1 MKKSVLFICAD
12 QWRWDCF
19 GFMGH
24 KSAHTPN
31 IDKLVSRSTAFRKH
45 FTGIVPCGPAR
56 TTMLTG
62 LYPFIHRSVYNGA
75 PLDKRFTSIPL
86 EARKLGYK
94 PTLYGYTD
102 TSYDPRG
109 LEKNDP
115 RLFTYESPMYGFDQV
130 CHLPEGNPE
139 LWANHLKLHGYEVKK
154 SNELYNSRHAKKG
167 EGFVYKAWE
176 IPTEHSDTSFL
187 ADRAV
192 ADLQNAT
199 EPFFMHISFLKPHPP
214 FVVSEPWHSLIDPD
228 SLESPITHGTKQ
240 EMINHHPIL
249 KNMMAKYDDEN
260 SYTSEI
266 NYPELTKQD
275 ISRIKAV
282 YLGMCAEVDSNIGKI
297 LQALNNS
304 GQTDNTMIIFTS
316 DHGEMLGDYWQWG
329 KNGWWDQ
336 SYRIPLIVHT
346 PNCKAQL
353 IDQMTESVDLAPTI
367 IDWLGGDIPADWNG
381 RSLLS
386 IVGNTQFQLPA
397 REFVVFE
404 WDFRE
409 LYYTDFVEKLKLAPE
424 ECNLTVIRSN
434 EWKYVHFPTFPSLLY
449 NINND
454 PYEKDNLASN
464 PTYDS
469 IKAEMAGKLLS
480 HRMLHAERQ
489 LSNTKLTSTGPQ
501 TFHGPPHRRILES

>member
-24 KSAHTPN
+24 KCAHTPN
-31 IDKLVSRSTAFRKH
+31 IDELVSRSTAFRKH

-102 TSYDPRG
+102 TSYDPRE

-130 CHLPEGNPE
+130 CHLPQGNPE

-187 ADRAV
+187 ADRAI

-199 EPFFMHISFLKPHPP
+199 ESFFMHISFLKPHPP

-249 KNMMAKYDDEN
+249 KNMMARYDDEN
-260 SYTSEI
+260 SYPSEI

-275 ISRIKAV
+275 ISRIQAV

-297 LQALNNS
+297 LQALDDS
-304 GQTDNTMIIFTS
+304 GQMDNTMIIFTS

-449 NINND
+449 NLNND

-501 TFHGPPHRRILES
+501 TFHGPPNRRILES

>member
-31 IDKLVSRSTAFRKH
+31 IDALVSRSTAFRKH

-62 LYPFIHRSVYNGA
+62 LYPFINRSVYNGA

-115 RLFTYESPMYGFDQV
+115 RLFTYESPMYGFDQI
-130 CHLPEGNPE
+130 CHLPQGNPE

-176 IPTEHSDTSFL
+176 NPTEHSDTSFL

-249 KNMMAKYDDEN
+249 KNMMARYDDEN
-260 SYTSEI
+260 SYSSEI

-275 ISRIKAV
+275 ISRIQAV

-297 LQALNNS
+297 LQALDDS
-304 GQTDNTMIIFTS
+304 GQMDNTMIIFTS

-409 LYYTDFVEKLKLAPE
+409 LYYTDSVEKLKLAPE

-434 EWKYVHFPTFPSLLY
+434 EWKYVHFPNFPSLLY

>member
-130 CHLPEGNPE
+130 CHLPQGNPE

-228 SLESPITHGTKQ
+228 SLEPPITHGSKQ
-240 EMINHHPIL
+240 EMRNHHPIL
-249 KNMMAKYDDEN
+249 KNMMARYDDEN
-260 SYTSEI
+260 SYPSEI

-275 ISRIKAV
+275 ISRIQAV

-297 LQALNNS
+297 LQALDDS
-304 GQTDNTMIIFTS
+304 GQMDNTMIIFTS

-409 LYYTDFVEKLKLAPE
+409 LYYTDSIEKLKLAPE

-464 PTYDS
+464 PSYDS

-480 HRMLHAERQ
+480 HRILHAERQ
-489 LSNTKLTSTGPQ
+489 MSNTKLTSTGPQ

>member
-139 LWANHLKLHGYEVKK
+139 LWANHLKQHGYKIKK
-154 SNELYNSRHAKKG
+154 SNELYNSRQVKKG
-167 EGFVYKAWE
+167 EGFIYKAWE

-192 ADLQNAT
+192 ADLQNVT

-228 SLESPITHGTKQ
+228 SLEPPITHGTKQ

-249 KNMMAKYDDEN
+249 KNMMARYDDEN
-260 SYTSEI
+260 SYPSEI
-266 NYPELTKQD
+266 NFPELTKQD
-275 ISRIKAV
+275 ISRIQAV

-297 LQALNNS
+297 LKALDDS
-304 GQTDNTMIIFTS
+304 GQMDNTMIIFTS

-346 PNCKAQL
+346 PNCKTQL

-367 IDWLGGDIPADWNG
+367 IDWLDGDIPADWNG

-409 LYYTDFVEKLKLAPE
+409 LYYTNFVEKLKLAPE

-449 NINND
+449 NLNND

>member
-19 GFMGH
+19 SFMGH

-130 CHLPEGNPE
+130 CHLPQGNPE

-228 SLESPITHGTKQ
+228 SLEPPITHGTKQ

-249 KNMMAKYDDEN
+249 KNIMARYDDEN

-275 ISRIKAV
+275 ISRIQAV

-297 LQALNNS
+297 LQALDDS
-304 GQTDNTMIIFTS
+304 GQMDNTMIIFTS

-409 LYYTDFVEKLKLAPE
+409 LYYTDSVEKLKLAPE

-449 NINND
+449 NLNND

-489 LSNTKLTSTGPQ
+489 MSNTKLTSTGPQ

>member
-1 MKKSVLFICAD
+1 MEKSVLFICAD

-24 KSAHTPN
+24 KCAHTPN
-31 IDKLVSRSTAFRKH
+31 IDKLASRSTAFRKH
-45 FTGIVPCGPAR
+45 FTAIVPCGPAL
-56 TTMLTG
+56 TSMLTG

-94 PTLYGYTD
+94 PALYGYTD

-139 LWANHLKLHGYEVKK
+139 LWADHLKQHGYKIKK
-154 SNELYNSRHAKKG
+154 SNELYNSRQAKKG
-167 EGFVYKAWE
+167 EGFIYKAWE

-214 FVVSEPWHSLIDPD
+214 FVVSEPWHSLIDPG
-228 SLESPITHGTKQ
+228 SLEPPITHGTKQ

-249 KNMMAKYDDEN
+249 KNMMARYDDEN
-260 SYTSEI
+260 SYPSEI
-266 NYPELTKQD
+266 NFPELTGQD
-275 ISRIKAV
+275 ISRIQAV

-297 LQALNNS
+297 LKALDDS
-304 GQTDNTMIIFTS
+304 GQMDNTMIIFTS

-346 PNCKAQL
+346 PNCKTQL

-367 IDWLGGDIPADWNG
+367 INWLGGDIPADWNG

-386 IVGNTQFQLPA
+386 IVENTQFQLPP

-409 LYYTDFVEKLKLAPE
+409 PYYTDFIEKLKLAPE

-449 NINND
+449 NLNND

-489 LSNTKLTSTGPQ
+489 MSNTKLTSTGPQ
-501 TFHGPPHRRILES
+501 TLHGPPHRRILES

>member
-1 MKKSVLFICAD
+1 
-12 QWRWDCF
+12 
-19 GFMGH
+19 
-24 KSAHTPN
+24 
-31 IDKLVSRSTAFRKH
+31 
-45 FTGIVPCGPAR
+45 
-56 TTMLTG
+56 
-62 LYPFIHRSVYNGA
+62 
-75 PLDKRFTSIPL
+75 
-86 EARKLGYK
+86 
-94 PTLYGYTD
+94 
-102 TSYDPRG
+102 
-109 LEKNDP
+109 
-115 RLFTYESPMYGFDQV
+115 
-130 CHLPEGNPE
+130 
-139 LWANHLKLHGYEVKK
+139 
-154 SNELYNSRHAKKG
+154 
-167 EGFVYKAWE
+167 
-176 IPTEHSDTSFL
+176 
-187 ADRAV
+187 
-192 ADLQNAT
+192 
-199 EPFFMHISFLKPHPP
+199 
-214 FVVSEPWHSLIDPD
+214 VSEPWHSLIDPD

-249 KNMMAKYDDEN
+249 KNMMARYVDEN
-260 SYTSEI
+260 SYPSEI

-275 ISRIKAV
+275 ISRIQAV

-297 LQALNNS
+297 LQALDDS
-304 GQTDNTMIIFTS
+304 GQADNTMIIFTS

-409 LYYTDFVEKLKLAPE
+409 LYYTDSVEKLKLAPE

-449 NINND
+449 NLNND

-501 TFHGPPHRRILES
+501 TFHGPPHRRILEN

>member
-31 IDKLVSRSTAFRKH
+31 IDELVSRSTAFRKH

-102 TSYDPRG
+102 TSYAPRG

-187 ADRAV
+187 AGRAI

-214 FVVSEPWHSLIDPD
+214 LIVSEPWHSLIDPN
-228 SLESPITHGTKQ
+228 SLEPPITHGTKQ

-249 KNMMAKYDDEN
+249 KNMMARYDDEN

-275 ISRIKAV
+275 ISRIQAV

-297 LQALNNS
+297 LQALDDS
-304 GQTDNTMIIFTS
+304 GQMDNTMIIFTS

-367 IDWLGGDIPADWNG
+367 IDWLGGAIPADWNG

-386 IVGNTQFQLPA
+386 IVGNTQFQLSA

-409 LYYTDFVEKLKLAPE
+409 LYYTDSVEELKLAPE

-449 NINND
+449 NLNND

>member
-1 MKKSVLFICAD
+1 
-12 QWRWDCF
+12 
-19 GFMGH
+19 
-24 KSAHTPN
+24 
-31 IDKLVSRSTAFRKH
+31 
-45 FTGIVPCGPAR
+45 
-56 TTMLTG
+56 
-62 LYPFIHRSVYNGA
+62 
-75 PLDKRFTSIPL
+75 
-86 EARKLGYK
+86 
-94 PTLYGYTD
+94 
-102 TSYDPRG
+102 

-139 LWANHLKLHGYEVKK
+139 LWANHLKLHGYKVKK

-228 SLESPITHGTKQ
+228 SLEPPITHGTKQ
-240 EMINHHPIL
+240 EMINRHPIL
-249 KNMMAKYDDEN
+249 KNIMARYDDEN

-275 ISRIKAV
+275 ISRIQAV

-297 LQALNNS
+297 LQALDDS
-304 GQTDNTMIIFTS
+304 GQMDNTMIIFTS

-409 LYYTDFVEKLKLAPE
+409 LYYTDSVEELKLAPE

>member
-1 MKKSVLFICAD
+1 
-12 QWRWDCF
+12 
-19 GFMGH
+19 
-24 KSAHTPN
+24 
-31 IDKLVSRSTAFRKH
+31 
-45 FTGIVPCGPAR
+45 
-56 TTMLTG
+56 
-62 LYPFIHRSVYNGA
+62 
-75 PLDKRFTSIPL
+75 
-86 EARKLGYK
+86 
-94 PTLYGYTD
+94 
-102 TSYDPRG
+102 
-109 LEKNDP
+109 
-115 RLFTYESPMYGFDQV
+115 MYGFDQV

-139 LWANHLKLHGYEVKK
+139 LWANHLKQHGYKIKK
-154 SNELYNSRHAKKG
+154 SNELYNSQHAKKG

-187 ADRAV
+187 AGRAI

-228 SLESPITHGTKQ
+228 SLEPPITHGTKQ
-240 EMINHHPIL
+240 EMINRHPIL
-249 KNMMAKYDDEN
+249 KNIMARYDDEN

-275 ISRIKAV
+275 ISRIQAV

-297 LQALNNS
+297 LQALDDS
-304 GQTDNTMIIFTS
+304 GQMDNTMIIFTS

-367 IDWLGGDIPADWNG
+367 IDWLDGDIPADWNG

-386 IVGNTQFQLPA
+386 IVENTQFRLPP

-409 LYYTDFVEKLKLAPE
+409 LYYTDSVEELKLAPE

-449 NINND
+449 NLNND

>member
-130 CHLPEGNPE
+130 CHLPQGNPE

-228 SLESPITHGTKQ
+228 SLEPPITHGTKQ
-240 EMINHHPIL
+240 EMINRHPIL
-249 KNMMAKYDDEN
+249 KNIMARYDDEN

-275 ISRIKAV
+275 ISRIQAV

-297 LQALNNS
+297 LQALDDS
-304 GQTDNTMIIFTS
+304 GQMDNTMIIFTS

-367 IDWLGGDIPADWNG
+367 IDWLDGDIPADWNG

-409 LYYTDFVEKLKLAPE
+409 LYYTDSVEKLKLAPE
-424 ECNLTVIRSN
+424 EYNLTVIRSN

-449 NINND
+449 NTNND

-501 TFHGPPHRRILES
+501 AFHGPPHRRILES